1 MTSISFLQEV
11 EPLPELFWDPTPEIR
26 EQRLPR
32 HLVEYNTQGE
42 FESEKYVISCLDI
55 TYIILTSTCLYGD
68 SWGHIMVVLCL
79 WMMYNCSLKIT
90 FPHTGSG

>member
-55 TYIILTSTCLYGD
+55 
-68 SWGHIMVVLCL
+68 V
-79 WMMYNCSLKIT
+79 YNSYFNI
-90 FPHTGSG
+90 SVW